1 MVTHLLGCVY
11 SKLQGEAANLAVLK
25 LHEFVANV
33 GQKNWVEIFQELLD
47 VANGISQVVRCV
59 ARLQSNLTSPYFEL
73 RLQTLTRKYQSR
85 CGNLASVVS
94 KKRGLEHRNLNNVLG
109 EEEDFAVAVLAKY
122 HVPEALEESVCAWRC
137 DVKLQLKEDI
147 ELDGDDFGVGEDVVA
162 DVDDLVEL
170 GLDNLLVLY
179 RNQERGDADFMKLTR
194 AYLFL

>member
-1 MVTHLLGCVY
+1 M
-11 SKLQGEAANLAVLK
+11 
-25 LHEFVANV
+25 
-33 GQKNWVEIFQELLD
+33 
-47 VANGISQVVRCV
+47 
-59 ARLQSNLTSPYFEL
+59 
-73 RLQTLTRKYQSR
+73 
-85 CGNLASVVS
+85 
-94 KKRGLEHRNLNNVLG
+94 
-109 EEEDFAVAVLAKY
+109 
-122 HVPEALEESVCAWRC
+122 PEALEESVCAWRC